1 MLVVHW
7 KALNTVA
14 MTLGAVLT
22 FLCVCR
28 KHAFNMTHTTNW
40 FLHLFWPSC
49 LNQLRLIDAAFMPH
63 WLTLWIFISFIFGA
77 LFAQSGE
84 LMGVEGGDAF
94 THLLMHRRPLTAA
107 YIQIFS
113 PSCSP
118 ALNLTL
124 VPSPPL
130 CLAHP
135 ILAIQCSLSR
145 VCISK
150 RFTSF

>member
-1 MLVVHW
+1 
-7 KALNTVA
+7 
-14 MTLGAVLT
+14 
-22 FLCVCR
+22 
-28 KHAFNMTHTTNW
+28 
-40 FLHLFWPSC
+40 
-49 LNQLRLIDAAFMPH
+49 
-63 WLTLWIFISFIFGA
+63 
-77 LFAQSGE
+77 
-84 LMGVEGGDAF
+84 MGVEGGDAF
-94 THLLMHRRPLTAA
+94 THLVMHRRPLTAV